1 MLPPTTLARLRELR
15 DTILDLLDQGDAP
28 ALHAAVEQAWALAH
42 PAVEPEATALAHWC
56 HGLALLY
63 REPRAALEHYEA
75 ALAFFSAHER
85 PPEEGRLQIGYA
97 GLLGQLGRLAE
108 ARSALERAACC
119 LADAP
124 AEQRFLPALAIN
136 RSDVEGR
143 LGNYEAMLLAAREAE
158 RLALQHQQPAAQT
171 QALVN
176 QAFAAL
182 FLGQFAAAEDALQQ
196 AMTVA
201 DAPDLR
207 AWVAVNQARLAT
219 YRGQL
224 FAALRLLALARQAFA
239 AAAIEQDQ
247 ATVALEEAGLYARLQ
262 LPHEARRAAL
272 SAVEG
277 FVHAGLSQEALEA
290 LLMAAR
296 LALTLDQPALAR
308 QDLARAAQYLAQ
320 APPVL
325 QALLLGYQAH
335 PRLHPTRAARRSALA
350 QVSKAKAELEAAGLL
365 TEQLELALLVA
376 DLSTGVRLAAQEYRH
391 VAALARANDLIDL
404 EQRALV
410 GLARRLP
417 PAEAWQPLQR
427 AAELASLM
435 RQMMPV
441 EELKASYLTGVAPLY
456 ADLIN
461 AYLQAAKPEAA
472 LAALFEAKGG
482 IWAELAAPS
491 LEAER
496 TPLLHD
502 AHWLR
507 TKAEWD
513 YWQEQ
518 LHVAST
524 PELRTQMQQRIHT
537 LEAQLNGLARQHV
550 RQRST
555 HVLPNLAVLQ
565 QALPAT
571 SCALEYLVAGE
582 QLVVFLIEATG
593 PPRYVI
599 LGDLAQLTTLLNRL
613 TLQRASLAYCASA
626 EQQQRLA
633 QGQLDP
639 SERLLQQL
647 HQLLIAPL
655 LPLLPPSLT
664 QLIIAPDGPL
674 YSVPWAALRD
684 LNELTYLD
692 QQYELILVPSVVV
705 LALPQPDADNGPPLL
720 LGWEGQPPL
729 PHVASELA
737 AIQHVQP
744 EAHCCNPAQ
753 LRDLTWPR
761 PPQLLHLALHGQIS
775 AQAPL
780 LSQLALA
787 DGPLLLAD
795 VLNLQLNGTQVVT
808 LSACDT
814 GKVPERG
821 GVALALAG
829 AFLCAG
835 AHATIASLWPVHDAA
850 TSTFMANFYQSLGA
864 GQSIPLAL
872 RHARAAVRSTGRL
885 HHYYW
890 AAFQPLLRHITPIN
904 SARRIGR
911 PRASQRRW

>member
-1 MLPPTTLARLRELR
+1 MRGNLVPSRTPMPTFHAQLRQLR
-15 DTILDLLDQGDAP
+15 DTILDLLDQGDAA
-28 ALHAAVEQAWALAH
+28 ALATAVEEAWMTAQQAADA
-42 PAVEPEATALAHWC
+42 ESDALAHWC

-63 REPRAALEHYEA
+63 REPLAALDHYEA

-85 PPEEGRLQIGYA
+85 LPEEGRLQIGYA
-97 GLLGQLGRLAE
+97 GLLGQLGRLAQ
-108 ARSALERAACC
+108 ARIALERAACC

-136 RSDVEGR
+136 RADVEGR

-158 RLALQHQQPAAQT
+158 RLALQHQQPAAQA
-171 QALVN
+171 QALIN
-176 QAFAAL
+176 QAFAVL
-182 FLGQFAAAEDALQQ
+182 FLGQFAAAEQALQQ
-196 AMTVA
+196 AMSVA

-224 FAALRLLALARQAFA
+224 FAALRLLELARQDFA

-272 SAVEG
+272 TAVEG
-277 FVHAGLSQEALEA
+277 FVHAGLNQEALEA

-335 PRLHPTRAARRSALA
+335 PRLHATRAARRGALA
-350 QVSKAKAELEAAGLL
+350 QVTKARAELEAAGLL
-365 TEQLELALLVA
+365 AEQLELTLLVA
-376 DLSTGVRLAAQEYRH
+376 DLTTAARLAAKEYRH
-391 VAALARANDLIDL
+391 VAALAHTNDLIDL

-417 PAEAWQPLQR
+417 PSEAWQPLQR

-441 EELKASYLTGVAPLY
+441 EELKASYLTGIAPLY
-456 ADLIN
+456 ADLIS

-482 IWAELAAPS
+482 IWAELAAPT
-491 LEAER
+491 LEAEH

-507 TKAEWD
+507 TKAAWD
-513 YWQEQ
+513 YWQDQ
-518 LHVAST
+518 LQLASN
-524 PELRTQMQQRIHT
+524 PELRTQTQQRLHE
-537 LEAQLNGLARQHV
+537 LEAQLKGLARQHM
-550 RQRST
+550 RQRSA
-555 HVLPNLAVLQ
+555 HALPDLAALQ
-565 QALPAT
+565 RALPAT

-582 QLVVFLIEATG
+582 QLLVFLMGATG
-593 PPRYVI
+593 PPRHVI

-613 TLQRASLAYCASA
+613 TLQRASLAYCASS

-633 QGQLDP
+633 QGQLAA

-647 HQLLIAPL
+647 YQLLIAPL
-655 LPLLPPSLT
+655 LPLLPPDTT

-684 LNELTYLD
+684 LSEATYLD
-692 QQYELILVPSVVV
+692 QYYELILVPSVVV
-705 LALPQPDADNGPPLL
+705 LALPRLAAAHGPPLL

-729 PHVASELA
+729 LHVASELA
-737 AIQHVQP
+737 AIQRVLP
-744 EAHCCNPAQ
+744 AARCCHPAQ
-753 LRDLTWPR
+753 LRDLTWHE
-761 PPQLLHLALHGQIS
+761 PPQLLHLALHGRIS

-795 VLNLQLNGTQVVT
+795 VLNLQLNGTHVVT

-835 AHATIASLWPVHDAA
+835 AQATIASLWPVHDAA
-850 TSTFMANFYQSLGA
+850 THTFMAHFYQALGT

-872 RHARAAVRSTGRL
+872 RYARAAVRSTGRV

-890 AAFQPLLRHITPIN
+890 AAFQPLL
-904 SARRIGR
+904 
-911 PRASQRRW
+911 QRW